1 MRLTTKGRF
10 AVTAM
15 LDLALNQDAGRVSI
29 VSISKRNNISLYY
42 LEQLFI
48 KLRKCSLVIGMRG
61 PSGGYY
67 LARLPDNITLADI
80 ICAVDECIDSTSCGG
95 KINCIKDELTG
106 EYKKCLTHDLWSDLN
121 RKMFDYLNSISL
133 LDLMMIHHKGLNH
146 LGYKEYEISV
156 IKNPRCNLSP
166 V

>member
-15 LDLALNQDAGRVSI
+15 LDLALNQVAGRVSI

-48 KLRKCSLVIGMRG
+48 KLRKCSLVRGMRG

-67 LARLPDNITLADI
+67 LAKLPDKITLADI
-80 ICAVDECIDSTSCGG
+80 ISAVDECIDSTSCSGRV
-95 KINCIKDELTG
+95 NCIKDKLTG

-121 RKMFDYLNSISL
+121 RQMFDYLNSISL
-133 LDLMMIHHKGLNH
+133 LDLMLIHRNGLKHSPQKDQEVYIVKN
-146 LGYKEYEISV
+146 LG
-156 IKNPRCNLSP
+156 CNLTT